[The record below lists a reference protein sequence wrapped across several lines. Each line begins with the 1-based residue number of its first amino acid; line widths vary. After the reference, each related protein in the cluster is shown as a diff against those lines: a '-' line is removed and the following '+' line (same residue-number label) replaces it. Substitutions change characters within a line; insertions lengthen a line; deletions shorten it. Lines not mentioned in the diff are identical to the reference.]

1 MGGSSL
7 VKRVCAVAVGLVVVA
22 CGGGGL
28 GVAPTPTPTPGN
40 TGTVTGTAVVDAGT
54 VSGATA
60 RVATDARPPRDIAR
74 LPTLAPDRVVVKLR
88 PSADSNVVEALA
100 ANARGQVVSSIPALN
115 VVVIG
120 LETGASASSA
130 LATLRASAHV
140 QYAEQDGYAYALAT
154 PNDPLYPSQWHYP
167 MIQLPVAW
175 DVTTGSPV
183 IVAVVDTGIRPDHP
197 EFGGGVL
204 VQGRN
209 FFNGADDTNT
219 TDPGC
224 PNTQPT
230 WYSHGTHVAG
240 TVAALTNNGVGVA
253 GVAWGGASAVRIM
266 PVRVLGE
273 LGNMCGT
280 GYVSDVAKGIVWATA
295 NGARVINLSLGGTAD
310 SQVLREAV
318 QYALDRGVVVV
329 AAAGNSNTSAP
340 FYPAAYLGVIAV
352 SALACDGQKAWYSNF
367 GPYIFVA
374 APGGDDGKDCPGGLS
389 PDLVLSTGWR
399 PSEPSVYTY
408 VGLQGTSM
416 AAPHVSGVA
425 ALLVGQGV
433 TGAAAVRERLR
444 ATATDLG
451 PPGWDGTYGYGL
463 VNAAA
468 AVGVSLPATR
478 LRAFVGVLV
487 GSQIQRQSSF
497 VPVSGTGAFTVP
509 DAQAGTKSV
518 FAWQDHNDNG
528 RVDLDDYYGRV
539 DNVNVPPGG
548 TVSAGIVTVR
558 RYTGAV
564 LTVTPP

>member
-1 MGGSSL
+1 MRGVSI
-7 VKRVCAVAVGLVVVA
+7 VRRVCAVAVGLVLVA

-28 GVAPTPTPTPGN
+28 GVTPTPTPGA
-40 TGTVTGTAVVDAGT
+40 TGTVTGTAVVDTGT

-60 RVATDARPPRDIAR
+60 HVATDARPPRDITR
-74 LPTLAPDRVVVKLR
+74 LPALAPDRIVVKLR
-88 PSADSNVVEALA
+88 PSSDSSVVEALA
-100 ANARGQVVSSIPALN
+100 RSARGQIVSAIPQLN
-115 VVVIG
+115 AIVIR
-120 LETGASASSA
+120 LEAGVLASSA
-130 LATLRASAHV
+130 LATLRAHPRV
-140 QYAEQDGYAYALAT
+140 QYAEQDGYAYALAD
-154 PNDPLYPSQWHYP
+154 PNDPLYGSQWHYP
-167 MIQLPVAW
+167 MIQLPAAW

-197 EFGGGVL
+197 EFGDGVL

-209 FFNGADDTNT
+209 FFNGADDANT

-230 WYSHGTHVAG
+230 SYSHGTHVAG
-240 TVAALTNNGVGVA
+240 TVAALTNNDVGVA
-253 GVAWGGASAVRIM
+253 GVAWGGASGVRIM

-273 LGNMCGT
+273 LGSSCGT
-280 GYVSDVAKGIVWATA
+280 GYWSDTARGIVWATA

-310 SQVLREAV
+310 SQVMREAV

-352 SALACDGQKAWYSNF
+352 SALACDGSKAWYSNF
-367 GPYIFVA
+367 GAYIFVA

-399 PSEPSVYTY
+399 PSEPSNYTY

-416 AAPHVSGVA
+416 VAPHVSGVA
-425 ALLVGQGV
+425 ALLVGRGV
-433 TGAAAVRERLR
+433 TGPQAVRERLR
-444 ATATDLG
+444 TTATDLG
-451 PPGWDGTYGYGL
+451 APGWDPTYGYGL

-497 VPVSGTGAFTVP
+497 VLVSGTGAFSVP
-509 DAQAGTKSV
+509 DAQSGTKSV
-518 FAWQDHNDNG
+518 FVWQDHNDNG
-528 RVDLDDYYGRV
+528 RVDVDDYYGRV

-548 TVSAGIVTVR
+548 SVSAGVVTVR
-558 RYTGAV
+558 RYTGAT
-564 LTVTPP
+564 LSITAP